1 MAPTLTCRKAP
12 FDTLLKPSHTHT
24 PTRTHTHTPTRTHA
38 HTHAHTHTRS
48 YNSIGEPCHREVL
61 AEEKTEKVEGEEGDE
76 ARNLGAGYQVYGFSK
91 GLRV

>member
-24 PTRTHTHTPTRTHA
+24 HIHTHTHT
-38 HTHAHTHTRS
+38 HTHTYTHTHTRS
-48 YNSIGEPCHREVL
+48 YNSIGEPCYREVL